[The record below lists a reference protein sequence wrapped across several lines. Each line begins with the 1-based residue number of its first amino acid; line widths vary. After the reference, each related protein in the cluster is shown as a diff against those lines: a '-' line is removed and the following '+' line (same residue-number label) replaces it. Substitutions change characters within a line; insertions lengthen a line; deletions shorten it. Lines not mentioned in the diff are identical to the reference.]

1 MCAAVV
7 LLTYSKL
14 RVKKYYF
21 YEGCWLVK
29 PDTNITPLYSIVESD
44 DQMKRSTQRQDIKA
58 FRQLGQK
65 QVGYRAATHYQKD
78 VIPRIRSIFSMLSF
92 IQVRYNSGG
101 ACSAPTQ
108 PVVSHWRWYVGVP
121 PTQII
126 RELTVGFYIQL
137 RKLFYRIRRR
147 LVYRPDI
154 SK

>member
-44 DQMKRSTQRQDIKA
+44 DQMKRSTQRLSDSWAKNKWAMVLRLTIRKMLFRA
-58 FRQLGQK
+58 FGLYLACSALFRWGTT
-65 QVGYRAATHYQKD
+65 AEA
-78 VIPRIRSIFSMLSF
+78 
-92 IQVRYNSGG
+92 G